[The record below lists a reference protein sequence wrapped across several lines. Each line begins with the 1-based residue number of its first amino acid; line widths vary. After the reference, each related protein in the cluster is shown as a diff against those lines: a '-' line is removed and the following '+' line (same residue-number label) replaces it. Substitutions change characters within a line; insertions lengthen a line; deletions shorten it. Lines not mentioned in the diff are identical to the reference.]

1 MRASVRDAEE
11 KEVMCAGEV
20 SSARIG
26 GRSKGKASDSSA
38 YGPTF
43 SFDSEREKGKKRR
56 RDAETTER
64 VDMH

>member
-1 MRASVRDAEE
+1 MGCGRAGN
-11 KEVMCAGEV
+11 AGRGVEQ
-20 SSARIG
+20 
-26 GRSKGKASDSSA
+26 KGKASGSSA

>member
-1 MRASVRDAEE
+1 MRASVRDVEE
-11 KEVMCAGEV
+11 KEVMCAYRV
-20 SSARIG
+20 SSTWR
-26 GRSKGKASDSSA
+26 RSKGKASGSSA